1 MKVKVNIDTMSK
13 IQLFVSICTRL
24 GGNIKLTDG
33 QDYCVNAR
41 SLLGILATADWSEV
55 YVESEEDIYQHIQEF
70 VVIE

>member
-1 MKVKVNIDTMSK
+1 MRVKINVDTMSK
-13 IQLFVSICTRL
+13 IQAFVSICTKL

-41 SLLGILATADWSEV
+41 SLLGILASADWSEV
-55 YVESEEDIYQHIQEF
+55 YVESEEDIYQYIREF

>member
-1 MKVKVNIDTMSK
+1 MRVKINIDTMTK
-13 IQLFVSICTRL
+13 VRAFVNICIKL
-24 GGNIKLTDG
+24 GGKIKLVDG
-33 QDYCVNAR
+33 QDYCVNAK

>member
-1 MKVKVNIDTMSK
+1 MKVKINIDTMSK
-13 IQLFVSICTRL
+13 INAFVAICTRL
-24 GGNIKLTDG
+24 GGKIKLTDG

-55 YVESEEDIYQHIQEF
+55 YVESEEDIYQYIQEF